1 MPGTHAFH
9 FHGDDQDALTG
20 ELQHILAAL
29 ADVEFAF
36 QIECER
42 LDRWT
47 GPRDQKERLAAQVE
61 AERQR
66 RREPLIRILGALHA
80 RVTALTLGKV
90 LH

>member
-36 QIECER
+36 QSECER

-61 AERQR
+61 AERQQ
-66 RREPLIRILGALHA
+66 RREPLIRVLGALHA